1 MSDTL
6 AEQDSEMN
14 TDSNVNINMPLTF
27 MSDTLVNQSIAPS
40 KETLSEI
47 IVDNTTFLN
56 LETNE
61 SSVNANENLNSY
73 KKAFS
78 VIFELS
84 DDELGKIEEH
94 VRNKI
99 LNNGENFLQQ
109 HEHLKANYEK
119 FKIEYEQRFIELEA
133 DFNESQTK
141 LGLELKN
148 SHTYKLKATENGEL
162 NARLNISLNSQF
174 KN

>member
-1 MSDTL
+1 MSDIL

-14 TDSNVNINMPLTF
+14 TDMSVNVNVPSAAGLLSSESLT
-27 MSDTLVNQSIAPS
+27 NQSGLAS
-40 KETLSEI
+40 NKEALSEI
-47 IVDNTTFLN
+47 IVDNTPYLN
-56 LETNE
+56 LDTNE
-61 SSVNANENLNSY
+61 PPSSLTSENYNSY
-73 KKAFS
+73 RKAFN

-84 DDELGKIEEH
+84 DDEIGKIEEH

-99 LNNGENFLQQ
+99 VNNGENFLQQ
-109 HEHLKANYEK
+109 HESLKANYEK

-148 SHTYKLKATENGEL
+148 SHTFRLKATENGKKFL
-162 NARLNISLNSQF
+162 LFFLSL
-174 KN
+174 

>member
-1 MSDTL
+1 MSDIL

-14 TDSNVNINMPLTF
+14 TDMNVNLNVPLVGSITE
-27 MSDTLVNQSIAPS
+27 TLTNQSGLAS
-40 KETLSEI
+40 KEALSEV
-47 IVDNTTFLN
+47 IVDNSPFLN
-56 LETNE
+56 LDTNE
-61 SSVNANENLNSY
+61 PSSLNENYNSY
-73 KKAFS
+73 KKAFN

-84 DDELGKIEEH
+84 DDEIGKIEEH

-99 LNNGENFLQQ
+99 INNGENFLQQ
-109 HEHLKANYEK
+109 HETLKANYEK

-148 SHTYKLKATENGEL
+148 SHTFRLKATENGKKCL
-162 NARLNISLNSQF
+162 FFFL
-174 KN
+174 